1 MLLKLLH
8 KELLQQL
15 RLTTIPRSHSKIVQ
29 TNEEGVHRNAV
40 KTTLV
45 GHAVLAQTRN
55 LLITRGVLTHVR
67 IRVDL
72 LHHRI
77 QLEVRRV
84 FRRVVRL
91 LLNGVQELARAVALV
106 TQRAERVQIQE
117 GFLAELV
124 SHEQVV
130 ARLHEERDDVG
141 TENVHLEGTALALVS
156 LRELVLVADQHVVVA
171 VERPARKDLV
181 ASRTH
186 HAFHTGYVVR
196 RRNAFVIGRWLVDQ
210 REGHLHFLDMRRRE
224 GTNLRQSRDA
234 RRDERVRSIAEV
246 AGVFD
251 VATEAEEQPLT
262 RNEFL
267 VRQTTR
273 VVTANVGA
281 VSNVAL
287 PLVPNRYV

>member
-45 GHAVLAQTRN
+45 GHAVLTQTCN
-55 LLITRGVLTHVR
+55 LPIIRGVLTHVR

-77 QLEVRRV
+77 QLKVGRV

-130 ARLHEERDDVG
+130 ARLYEKRDDVG
-141 TENVHLEGTALALVS
+141 TENVHLEGAAFALVS
-156 LRELVLVADQHVVVA
+156 L
-171 VERPARKDLV
+171 
-181 ASRTH
+181 
-186 HAFHTGYVVR
+186 
-196 RRNAFVIGRWLVDQ
+196 
-210 REGHLHFLDMRRRE
+210 
-224 GTNLRQSRDA
+224 
-234 RRDERVRSIAEV
+234 
-246 AGVFD
+246 
-251 VATEAEEQPLT
+251 
-262 RNEFL
+262 
-267 VRQTTR
+267 
-273 VVTANVGA
+273 
-281 VSNVAL
+281 
-287 PLVPNRYV
+287 

>member
-15 RLTTIPRSHSKIVQ
+15 RLITTLRSHSKIVQ

-45 GHAVLAQTRN
+45 GHAVLAQTCN
-55 LLITRGVLTHVR
+55 LSITRRVLTHVL

-77 QLEVRRV
+77 QLEVGRV
-84 FRRVVRL
+84 FRRIVRL
-91 LLNGVQELARAVALV
+91 LLNRVQELAGAVALV
-106 TQRAERVQIQE
+106 TQRSERVQIQE

-130 ARLHEERDDVG
+130 TRLHEKRDDVG
-141 TENVHLEGTALALVS
+141 AKDVHLEGAALALVS
-156 LRELVLVADQHVVVA
+156 LRELVLIANQHVVVA
-171 VERPARKDLV
+171 VERPAWKDLV
-181 ASRTH
+181 VSRTY
-186 HAFHTGYVVR
+186 HALHTGYVVR
-196 RRNAFVIGRWLVDQ
+196 RRNSFVIRRWFVDQ
-210 REGHLHFLDMRRRE
+210 REGHLHFLDMKKRE

-234 RRDERVRSIAEV
+234 RRDERVGSITKV

-251 VATEAEEQPLT
+251 VAAETEEQPFA

-281 VSNVAL
+281 VPNVAL
-287 PLVPNRYV
+287 PLVPNRYL

>member
-55 LLITRGVLTHVR
+55 LPITRGVLTHVR
-67 IRVDL
+67 IRVYL

-141 TENVHLEGTALALVS
+141 TENVHLEGAALALVS
-156 LRELVLVADQHVVVA
+156 L
-171 VERPARKDLV
+171 
-181 ASRTH
+181 
-186 HAFHTGYVVR
+186 
-196 RRNAFVIGRWLVDQ
+196 
-210 REGHLHFLDMRRRE
+210 
-224 GTNLRQSRDA
+224 
-234 RRDERVRSIAEV
+234 
-246 AGVFD
+246 
-251 VATEAEEQPLT
+251 
-262 RNEFL
+262 
-267 VRQTTR
+267 
-273 VVTANVGA
+273 
-281 VSNVAL
+281 
-287 PLVPNRYV
+287 